1 MDSVITLIGEEVTSY
16 DDEGNK
22 NTTTTEQEVFC
33 QIFGITRSE
42 FYAAATANLH
52 PELTARISD
61 FADYHGEKLARYDGV
76 LYSII
81 RVYRDRGSLGHRSGG
96 SQMDPNAVELILE
109 RKIGNVRP

>member
-1 MDSVITLIGEEVTSY
+1 MDSVITLIGEQVTSY

-22 NTTTTEQEVFC
+22 NTSESKREVFC
-33 QIFGITRSE
+33 QIFGVTRSE

-52 PELTARISD
+52 PELTARLSD
-61 FADYHGEKLARYDGV
+61 FEDYQGEKLAEYDGV

-96 SQMDPNAVELILE
+96 SQMGPNAVELVLE